1 MGIPTRDLFP
11 GGDAGS
17 IAELT
22 AAVVRLEAR
31 ISELTE
37 GLAARDARIAELE
50 KLLEN
55 SRRSGKRQAAP
66 FSKGDPAEEPA
77 RPGRRSGKNHGR
89 HGHRAVP
96 VAPIDRELLAPVP
109 SLCPD
114 CGGEVV
120 HVRDAEQFS
129 CELPDARPVVTR
141 FTIGVGRCTRCKKRV
156 QGRHPEQ
163 TGDALGAAASQIG
176 PHAKGLATWLHYAL
190 GLSFQKTSA
199 VLSHLGVPVTAGALC
214 SGAQAT
220 GTDLVPVHHAIV
232 EKLNDASM
240 VVMDETGWRVEGS
253 GAWLWTATSKEAT
266 AYNVAE
272 GRGFDAA
279 TVLLAEE
286 YAGTLVRD
294 GWVVYRSYEKA
305 THQTCIAHLLR
316 RCVELETDL
325 PDWARGTPRQVKEIL
340 LAALDA
346 RELSKAKRKAVV
358 DDLAERIEL
367 LAEAAHPH
375 DANRRLVKH
384 LTNEANALFTFLDN
398 PNVDATNWRGEQAIR
413 PAVVNRKV
421 WGGNRTW
428 RGAATQGRIMSAIRT
443 ATQQGVDPIEFLIR
457 LARAPDPGAA
467 SLFA

>member
-1 MGIPTRDLFP
+1 M
-11 GGDAGS
+11 
-17 IAELT
+17 
-22 AAVVRLEAR
+22 
-31 ISELTE
+31 
-37 GLAARDARIAELE
+37 
-50 KLLEN
+50 
-55 SRRSGKRQAAP
+55 
-66 FSKGDPAEEPA
+66 
-77 RPGRRSGKNHGR
+77 
-89 HGHRAVP
+89 
-96 VAPIDRELLAPVP
+96 
-109 SLCPD
+109 
-114 CGGEVV
+114 
-120 HVRDAEQFS
+120 
-129 CELPDARPVVTR
+129 
-141 FTIGVGRCTRCKKRV
+141 
-156 QGRHPEQ
+156 
-163 TGDALGAAASQIG
+163 
-176 PHAKGLATWLHYAL
+176 
-190 GLSFQKTSA
+190 
-199 VLSHLGVPVTAGALC
+199 LSHLGVPVTAGALC

-325 PDWARGTPRQVKEIL
+325 PDWARDTPRQVKEIL

-443 ATQQGVDPIEFLIR
+443 ATQQGVDP
-457 LARAPDPGAA
+457 G
-467 SLFA
+467 